1 MPRARTRSILGAVLP
16 RLRRAAKTCD
26 ACSATIDG
34 DPAGHGLLLFPRGD
48 QLAREQ
54 PPLCDACALA
64 IGVTALF
71 RFEEEEDEG

>member
-1 MPRARTRSILGAVLP
+1 MFP

-26 ACSATIDG
+26 ACSATIYG
-34 DPAGHGLLLFPRGD
+34 EPAGHGLLVFPRGD

-54 PPLCDACALA
+54 PPLCEPCALA
-64 IGVTALF
+64 IGVTALV

>member
-1 MPRARTRSILGAVLP
+1 MLP
-16 RLRRAAKTCD
+16 RLRRPLETCD

-34 DPAGHGLLLFPRGD
+34 EPHGRGLLLFPRGD
-48 QLAREQ
+48 EVAREE
-54 PPLCDACALA
+54 PPLCEQCALA